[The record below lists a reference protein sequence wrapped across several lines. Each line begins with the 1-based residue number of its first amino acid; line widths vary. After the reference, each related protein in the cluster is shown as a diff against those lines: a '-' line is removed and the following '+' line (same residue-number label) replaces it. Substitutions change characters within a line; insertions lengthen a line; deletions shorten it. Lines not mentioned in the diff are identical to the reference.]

1 MDGNGMENFSA
12 EYSARFA
19 IERADQGFLQKF
31 PQLRVRPALS
41 KVSALSQPEWRA
53 HLCNTVAELYTGP
66 AISGGPGYAGPH
78 SLMREYI
85 TSALA
90 DLSKELRFPRQGVPE
105 FTPAGLALLTTA
117 AEKLETLGVT
127 PEHLQAANRASTAAL
142 KQLHPDRQDQL
153 IMASEWAFHLL
164 QNPG

>member
-1 MDGNGMENFSA
+1 MDSSGVHGSGMGNFSA
-12 EYSARFA
+12 EYSAPFA

-66 AISGGPGYAGPH
+66 AISGSR

-90 DLSKELRFPRQGVPE
+90 DLSNELRFPRQGVPE

-127 PEHLQAANRASTAAL
+127 PEHLQAANRASTTAL
-142 KQLHPDRQDQL
+142 KQLHPDREDQL